1 MICPKCNSQ
10 MPDGTVFCSACGST
24 MSSGATVDMGN
35 AYGAP
40 TPSKKGNDK
49 KKIIMFAAIGVVV
62 LALIITLISVIAAN
76 NTPEAKVMNAASKT
90 GKQLEKMLASSDTL
104 VEMTDNAEKLI
115 TKNAFTVN
123 AEVSAVSQGNI
134 ELNLSKD
141 KNAFGASGTFKA
153 NEISFDFQLYADEK
167 EIIAALPDDLDSAYS
182 ISFKDFGKRFA
193 ESDLYELL
201 EDNVDDELLELLE
214 SLEPDFFAEPTWKSF
229 KKAYPDEAKAFEKAF
244 ELKKTK
250 ESIPETSGKMTVY
263 TLEADMDTYIDM
275 MIAYSSYTAELAVGK
290 AAFENMDD
298 YADQLEDRF
307 AALEDVEAVLYF
319 GISGGCL
326 TAVHAELDVDG
337 DDYEVT
343 VVFEGDKN
351 IWEEVVLYVDGEDVA
366 TLTIEDTGSGFEAE
380 IEVGDYEY
388 GIECDDAAGELVFLV
403 EGEDIFTI
411 EYSADDKG
419 ATISCDFDGIDYT
432 LSILPLQK
440 VEKIN
445 DAQDILSM
453 SEDDFEDLY
462 EEISEIFQ

>member
-40 TPSKKGNDK
+40 NPSKKGNDK

-76 NTPEAKVMNAASKT
+76 STPEAKVMNAANKT

-123 AEVSAVSQGNI
+123 ADISAGRDASV
-134 ELNLSKD
+134 ELSLSKD
-141 KNAFGASGTFKA
+141 KNVLGASGTMKA
-153 NEISFDFQLYADEK
+153 DGISFDFQLYADEK
-167 EIIAALPDDLDSAYS
+167 GVTAALPSDLDSAYS
-182 ISFKDFGKRFA
+182 VTFKDFGTRFA
-193 ESDLYELL
+193 ESDLYEIL
-201 EDNVDDELLELLE
+201 EDNVDDELLDILE
-214 SLEPDFFAEPTWKSF
+214 ALEPDLFAEPTWKSF
-229 KKAYPDEAKAFEKAF
+229 KKAYPEEAKAVEKAYEF
-244 ELKKTK
+244 KKSK

-263 TLEADMDTYIDM
+263 TLEVDMGTYIDAL
-275 MIAYSSYTAELAVGK
+275 IAYSSYTTELTVGK

-298 YADQLEDRF
+298 YVDQLEDKYE
-307 AALEDVEAVLYF
+307 ALEDVEAVLYF

-380 IEVGDYEY
+380 LEVGDYEY
-388 GIECDDAAGELVFLV
+388 AIECDDAAGELVILV
-403 EGEDIFTI
+403 EGEEMLTI

-419 ATISCDFDGIDYT
+419 ATLSCDLGEADYT
-432 LSILPLQK
+432 ISVLPLQK
-440 VEKIN
+440 IEKIK
-445 DAQDILSM
+445 DSKDILTM
-453 SEDDFEDLY
+453 TEDEFEELA
-462 EEISEIFQ
+462 EEIEEIFN